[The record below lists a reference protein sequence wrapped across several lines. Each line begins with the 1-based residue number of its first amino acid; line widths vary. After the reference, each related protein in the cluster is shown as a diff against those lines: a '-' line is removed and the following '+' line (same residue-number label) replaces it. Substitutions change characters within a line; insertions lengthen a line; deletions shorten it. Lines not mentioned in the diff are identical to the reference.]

1 MSIDWI
7 TVGAQIVNF
16 LVLVWLLKRF
26 LYRPILDGI
35 DAREAEI
42 AQRMREAAR
51 IRAAADG
58 RQAEYEQQIAALER
72 MRADALDAA
81 QREGETQRKAM
92 LEDARKRLRQEA
104 DERAAHRAETARA
117 FAADLQRAGGEALL
131 SLTGKAL
138 RDLAGETL
146 ESRIVERALA
156 QLPDRGRELAMTSER
171 GHTAL
176 ALTRDPLP
184 AQTQERLR
192 VALSEVL
199 PDARLDFR
207 TDPAR
212 PLGLGLQ
219 LGGVQVDWT
228 IESYLDDLAGR
239 LDELAAATA
248 KKGVSDA
255 A

>member
-1 MSIDWI
+1 MWTRALDRMPKLSHTEWQALDPIAKWLI
-7 TVGAQIVNF
+7 ACRAS
-16 LVLVWLLKRF
+16 VLF
-26 LYRPILDGI
+26 
-35 DAREAEI
+35 
-42 AQRMREAAR
+42 MTFT
-51 IRAAADG
+51 AAALG
-58 RQAEYEQQIAALER
+58 GLMAW
-72 MRADALDAA
+72 
-81 QREGETQRKAM
+81 
-92 LEDARKRLRQEA
+92 
-104 DERAAHRAETARA
+104 
-117 FAADLQRAGGEALL
+117 RAGVFEWNLWLATVLGL

-248 KKGVSDA
+248 KMGVSDA